1 MCVRG
6 KKSCLLVGGPRRILV
21 AAAPAFV
28 RGFLGVIVIPVS
40 ASRGGIERCAA
51 RGGGED
57 RTDVERVRLPG
68 YAVEVAVLVPIFSVE
83 DRAALA
89 RVQHF
94 FRDVRSGSVGL
105 VVRVGESDNHLS
117 LVLDHFRM
125 TDVPG

>member
-6 KKSCLLVGGPRRILV
+6 KKSCLLVGAPRRNLV

-28 RGFLGVIVIPVS
+28 RGFLRVIVVPVS

-57 RTDVERVRLPG
+57 RTDVDRARLPG
-68 YAVEVAVLVPIFSVE
+68 YAVEVAVLVQIFSVE